1 MQTRL
6 NNGKIV
12 RWNSYEVDGFDKAV
26 LKEKA
31 MSDEEWKS
39 YQKELKELKDFS
51 VFGLWFFGTMLAVCC
66 IVAAYQIV
74 NRLLG

>member
-6 NNGKIV
+6 NNSKKV

-31 MSDEEWKS
+31 MSDEEWKY
-39 YQKELKELKDFS
+39 YQKELKDGT
-51 VFGLWFFGTMLAVCC
+51 VFILWFFGTMLAVCC
-66 IVAAYQIV
+66 CYAAYQIV
-74 NRLLG
+74 NQLLG

>member
-31 MSDEEWKS
+31 MSDEEWES
-39 YQKELKELKDFS
+39 YQKELKDEK

-66 IVAAYQIV
+66 IVVAYQIV
-74 NRLLG
+74 NQLLG

>member
-31 MSDEEWKS
+31 VSDEEWES
-39 YQKELKELKDFS
+39 YQKELKELKA
-51 VFGLWFFGTMLAVCC
+51 AV
-66 IVAAYQIV
+66 
-74 NRLLG
+74 LLSYNT